1 MPPPIFP
8 TMAASAAFY
17 AVFSVFVVAF
27 VVLTVITLS
36 WAVRRDRA
44 GRQAWVQR
52 RRAQS
57 EAPEGGRA
65 QAPEGE
71 GEAGAGDDGVGGDGR
86 RRPPSTR
93 RMGRR

>member
-1 MPPPIFP
+1 
-8 TMAASAAFY
+8 MAASAAFY

-27 VVLTVITLS
+27 VVLTVITLT

-44 GRQAWVQR
+44 GRQAWIER
-52 RRAQS
+52 RRAQRA
-57 EAPEGGRA
+57 AP
-65 QAPEGE
+65 E